1 MVFIKKNLENI
12 FKINL
17 KLVFWKD
24 CMKKKNYKKIICL
37 ILGWSISIL
46 VIIKMSYLD
55 IEMFYCILFID
66 VLVGEILIVIMDLIF
81 IRIKV

>member
-1 MVFIKKNLENI
+1 
-12 FKINL
+12 
-17 KLVFWKD
+17 
-24 CMKKKNYKKIICL
+24 MKKKLLKIICL

-46 VIIKMSYLD
+46 VIIKMSYLY
-55 IEMFYCILFID
+55 IEMFNGILFID

>member
-1 MVFIKKNLENI
+1 
-12 FKINL
+12 
-17 KLVFWKD
+17 
-24 CMKKKNYKKIICL
+24 MKKKNYKKIICL

>member
-1 MVFIKKNLENI
+1 MERLYE
-12 FKINL
+12 
-17 KLVFWKD
+17 
-24 CMKKKNYKKIICL
+24 KKNYKKIICL
-37 ILGWSISIL
+37 ILGWSINIS

>member
-1 MVFIKKNLENI
+1 MERLYE
-12 FKINL
+12 
-17 KLVFWKD
+17 
-24 CMKKKNYKKIICL
+24 KKNYKKIICL

-46 VIIKMSYLD
+46 VIIKKSYLD

-81 IRIKV
+81 IRIKK

>member
-1 MVFIKKNLENI
+1 MERLYE
-12 FKINL
+12 
-17 KLVFWKD
+17 
-24 CMKKKNYKKIICL
+24 KKNYKKIICL

-46 VIIKMSYLD
+46 VIVKMSYLD

>member
-1 MVFIKKNLENI
+1 MERLYE
-12 FKINL
+12 
-17 KLVFWKD
+17 
-24 CMKKKNYKKIICL
+24 KKNYKKIICL

>member
-1 MVFIKKNLENI
+1 M
-12 FKINL
+12 
-17 KLVFWKD
+17 
-24 CMKKKNYKKIICL
+24 KKNYKKIICL
-37 ILGWSISIL
+37 ILGWSINIL

>member
-1 MVFIKKNLENI
+1 
-12 FKINL
+12 
-17 KLVFWKD
+17 
-24 CMKKKNYKKIICL
+24 
-37 ILGWSISIL
+37 
-46 VIIKMSYLD
+46 MSYLD